1 MGQLSPRQALSSSY
15 RQAAVGDGALHR
27 FTQALRG
34 LLECAN
40 DGLREEELKM
50 HLRDFL
56 RDTFY
61 SPYRIGVADGDIDLA
76 VRLGKAKNARIGL
89 LVEVKSL
96 ANRDEMLAPGTL
108 NRKALHE
115 LLLYYLRERVTN
127 GNTDLKYLV
136 VTNALEFFIFDAQE
150 FERKFYRNRELV
162 EEFEAFST
170 KRKVD
175 SKTVK

>member
-1 MGQLSPRQALSSSY
+1 MGQLSPRKALSSSY

-27 FTQALRG
+27 FTQALRR

-76 VRLGKAKNARIGL
+76 VRLGKGRNARIGL

-150 FERKFYRNRELV
+150 FERKFYSNRELV
-162 EEFEAFST
+162 
-170 KRKVD
+170 
-175 SKTVK
+175 